1 MTEHKE
7 KVIRHAMLLEAEDWA
22 GGVSG
27 IHVHSLSS
35 MWYDDHPEDTKD
47 QTVTDTHYNDDT
59 IVRTV
64 DGKVVRTFGEALK
77 GDDLIDAWAKANQ
90 EKSEVLQAL

>member
-7 KVIRHAMLLEAEDWA
+7 KVIRHAMLLEAEDWSK
-22 GGVSG
+22 GVSG

-35 MWYDDHPEDTKD
+35 MWYDDHPEDTEN

-64 DGKVVRTFGEALK
+64 DGKVVRTFGEALE
-77 GDDLIDAWAKANQ
+77 GNDLIDAWSKANQ